1 MVHGGLRGGQGISTD
16 GSKEV
21 AHSQSL
27 QRGHVQ
33 TWTLKWRRNAIRN
46 AINLLKRSSLRTFES
61 FEKYHCVAYSVG
73 GGRGG
78 GGLRL
83 PEQMEDKMG
92 FYLTAHIFTA

>member
-61 FEKYHCVAYSVG
+61 FEKYHCVAYSVA
-73 GGRGG
+73 GGRDSGIP
-78 GGLRL
+78 
-83 PEQMEDKMG
+83 PEQMEDKMK
-92 FYLTAHIFTA
+92 FHLAAHSFTA